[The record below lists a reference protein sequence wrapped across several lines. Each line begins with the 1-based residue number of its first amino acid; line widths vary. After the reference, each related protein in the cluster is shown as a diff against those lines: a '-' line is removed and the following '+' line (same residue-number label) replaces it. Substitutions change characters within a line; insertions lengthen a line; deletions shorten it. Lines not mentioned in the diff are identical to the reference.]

1 MQYIHNAFHV
11 SMLKKY
17 NPDTKHVIE
26 YEPIEIQPDLSYVEQ
41 PIEIQDRRENV
52 LRNKSVKLVKFLWH
66 NPKVEESTWELES
79 EMLERFPYLFP

>member
-1 MQYIHNAFHV
+1 MQHIHNVFHV

-26 YEPIEIQPDLSYVEQ
+26 YEPIEIQPDLSCVEQ
-41 PIEIQDRRENV
+41 PIEIQDRREKA
-52 LRNKSVKLVKFLWH
+52 LRNKSVKLVKVLWH
-66 NPKVEESTWELES
+66 NPKVEESNWELES